1 MLARHFGLAV
11 ILASLAALSL
21 TGCTAGGLAVGGA
34 AAAGVATVQE
44 RTLGRAIDDKAL
56 EIQINHRLLQ
66 ADEVLFRKISVEA
79 LEGRV
84 LLLGAVPKPDDRIE
98 ASRLAW
104 ETPGVREVMNE
115 VQVTDRSGIVNY
127 FKDAKITTELR
138 LLILRDRDIRDINYS
153 IETVNGIVY
162 LLGIAQDKAELDK
175 LTHHARNIA
184 GVEKVISHVRLRSD
198 KRRRAS

>member
-1 MLARHFGLAV
+1 MASPRFWAGLLLAL
-11 ILASLAALSL
+11 LAATGL
-21 TGCTAGGLAVGGA
+21 TGCTAGGMAVGGA

-56 EIQINHRLLQ
+56 EIEINHRLLQ

-104 ETPGVREVMNE
+104 EVPGVREVMNE
-115 VQVTDRSGIVNY
+115 VQVTDRSGLVNY

-138 LLILRDRDIRDINYS
+138 LLVLRDRDIRDINYS

-162 LLGIAQDKAELDK
+162 LLGISQDKAELDK
-175 LTHHARNIA
+175 MIRHARNIA

-198 KRRRAS
+198 KRRNSS

>member
-175 LTHHARNIA
+175 LTRHARNIA

>member
-162 LLGIAQDKAELDK
+162 LLGIAQDKTELDK
-175 LTHHARNIA
+175 LTRHARNIA

>member
-1 MLARHFGLAV
+1 MVLLT
-11 ILASLAALSL
+11 AALGA
-21 TGCTAGGLAVGGA
+21 GCTAGGLAVGGA
-34 AAAGVATVQE
+34 AAAGVASVQE

-56 EIQINHRLLQ
+56 EIEINHRLLQ

-138 LLILRDRDIRDINYS
+138 FLVLRDRDIRDINYS

-162 LLGIAQDKAELDK
+162 LLGIAQDKSELDK
-175 LTHHARNIA
+175 VTRHARNIS
-184 GVEKVISHVRLRSD
+184 GVEKVVSHVRLRGD
-198 KRRRAS
+198 KRRRS

>member
-66 ADEVLFRKISVEA
+66 ADEVLFRKIGVEA

-104 ETPGVREVMNE
+104 EVPGVREVMNE
-115 VQVTDRSGIVNY
+115 VQVTDRSGLVNY

-138 LLILRDRDIRDINYS
+138 LLVLRDRDIRDINYS

-175 LTHHARNIA
+175 MIRHARNIA

-198 KRRRAS
+198 KRRNSS

>member
-56 EIQINHRLLQ
+56 EIEINHRLLQ

-175 LTHHARNIA
+175 LTRHARNIA

>member
-56 EIQINHRLLQ
+56 EIEINHRLLQ

-138 LLILRDRDIRDINYS
+138 LLFLRDRDIRDINYS

-175 LTHHARNIA
+175 LTRHARNIA

>member
-127 FKDAKITTELR
+127 FKDAKITTELH

-175 LTHHARNIA
+175 LTRHARNIA

>member
-56 EIQINHRLLQ
+56 EIEINHRLLQ